1 MYCSL
6 CIYDNVKQTFGLQYG
21 INSKGKLNFKKGV
34 EPERDH
40 LMKLNYN
47 SNLQYKMQKALR
59 LQL

>member
-1 MYCSL
+1 M
-6 CIYDNVKQTFGLQYG
+6 YDNTKQTCGLQYG

-40 LMKLNYN
+40 LFELNYK
-47 SNLQYKMQKALR
+47 SNLQYKMQKALK